1 MESNAADYLTAQ
13 DCSLYTVGSLEDRH
27 YAFGFPKGILWSYN
41 SYTTHMSLKVHGT
54 GECSLKVC

>member
-27 YAFGFPKGILWSYN
+27 YAFGFPKGILWTLN
-41 SYTTHMSLKVHGT
+41 
-54 GECSLKVC
+54 